1 MKRSGKGK
9 IVIPAGRRPWPHEMR
24 LADILA
30 SAGHNIEFLPESNV
44 RNTAD
49 ILVDGVEYEIK
60 SPITSKANSLEH
72 VLKKA
77 LKQSPNIIIDTSR
90 MKKSRDDN
98 TRKFLIN
105 QMQTRKQI
113 KKLIMVTKQGRI
125 IDIVSFI

>member
-30 SAGHNIEFLPESNV
+30 SAGHNIEFLPESNIK
-44 RNTAD
+44 NTAD

-77 LKQSPNIIIDTSR
+77 LRQSPNIIIDTSR

-125 IDIVSFI
+125 IDILSFI